1 MQQSRKAAPRP
12 RIGRPP
18 ANVAEKLEDRLL
30 DAAATQFLEKGYAR
44 TTMDGI
50 ARAANASTKTI
61 YHRYANKG
69 DILAAVI
76 RRLVETTVANLQA
89 GMDGLRPHRDPRTI
103 LLQIGT
109 RFATLVTSSQT
120 VGINRLVIS
129 EAHQFP
135 ELTRIF
141 LEGPGRAVGIVRQH
155 MEAWKRQAEFQ
166 AMPEPE
172 LAATIFYD
180 MTTSTPRLRALL
192 GTPMS
197 GPEIKRHVEAA
208 VAIFLGGCRTARD

>member
-1 MQQSRKAAPRP
+1 MKQSRKAAPRA

-18 ANVAEKLEDRLL
+18 ADEAEKLEDRLL

-61 YHRYANKG
+61 YNRYANKG

-76 RRLVETTVANLQA
+76 RRLVETTVANLQS
-89 GMDGLRPHRDPRTI
+89 GMDGLRPHSDPRTI
-103 LLQIGT
+103 LLKIGT

-120 VGINRLVIS
+120 AGINRLVIA
-129 EAHQFP
+129 EAAQFP
-135 ELTRIF
+135 ELTRVF

-155 MEAWKRQAEFQ
+155 MEAWKREAEFR
-166 AMPEPE
+166 AMPEPA

-208 VAIFLGGCRTARD
+208 VAIFMSGCRSASD